1 MKNKKISIKKIFT
14 NTNQKNNIKSA
25 FLNAIYYQIMGV
37 LLCLLT
43 LYALT
48 GGKNYIKLYKE
59 LNKVIDTYDTITQN
73 NYSKVDKKELSDI
86 AVNAMLESIN
96 DEYTNYSNEE
106 EATTF
111 LENVEGQYEGIG
123 ITVKTD
129 KEGKIIIVEVFD
141 NSPAKSSGLKENDI
155 IKKVDEI
162 NLKEKDRN
170 YLANYIKN
178 NKNKK
183 IKLTIIRN
191 QIEKEITITPNQIT
205 VPTVSSKIIDEENK
219 IGYINIT
226 IFSSVTEEQFKKE
239 LSKLEKKNIKAL
251 IIDVRSNS
259 GGYLNIVTNIAS
271 IFLEKRKI
279 IYQLQNDKKTTKIK
293 DKTNEKRTY
302 PVAVITN
309 RGSASASEILAG
321 ALKESYGAIVVGT
334 NTYGKGTVQKTKKL
348 QDGSMIKYTIEKW
361 LTPNGTWVDEIG
373 VTPTEYIELDN
384 KKETDNQ
391 IDKAIDLLK
400 EKLK

>member
-219 IGYINIT
+219 IGYINMT
-226 IFSSVTEEQFKKE
+226 IFSSVTEDWE
-239 LSKLEKKNIKAL
+239 LKYFHDVIVKKLEEIFRGRTLVKIEELFARYRYTYSFN
-251 IIDVRSNS
+251 RSN
-259 GGYLNIVTNIAS
+259 
-271 IFLEKRKI
+271 
-279 IYQLQNDKKTTKIK
+279 
-293 DKTNEKRTY
+293 
-302 PVAVITN
+302 VA
-309 RGSASASEILAG
+309 ELF
-321 ALKESYGAIVVGT
+321 
-334 NTYGKGTVQKTKKL
+334 
-348 QDGSMIKYTIEKW
+348 
-361 LTPNGTWVDEIG
+361 G
-373 VTPTEYIELDN
+373 VTENRASGILKTCV
-384 KKETDNQ
+384 
-391 IDKAIDLLK
+391 DKGIIIK
-400 EKLK
+400 HKNGVYYFVKQ

>member
-271 IFLEKRKI
+271 IFLEKGKI

-293 DKTNEKRTY
+293 YKTNEKRTY